1 MPPKFYQDLKVEV
14 NVRDENDNA
23 PKFPKEKIELEILEN
38 TRASISLDRMMAY
51 DPDIGKL
58 HVFDLLLSKNS
69 KNMIFT
75 EKFRFPI

>member
-58 HVFDLLLSKNS
+58 HVFDLLL
-69 KNMIFT
+69 
-75 EKFRFPI
+75 